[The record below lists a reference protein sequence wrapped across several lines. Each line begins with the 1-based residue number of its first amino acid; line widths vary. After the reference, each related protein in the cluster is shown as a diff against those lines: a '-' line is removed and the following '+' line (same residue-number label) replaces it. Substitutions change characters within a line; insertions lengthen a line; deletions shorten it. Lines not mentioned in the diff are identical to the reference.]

1 MKCHITYIIGR
12 LILCMG
18 MVLLLTTCTDDSSV
32 QDREDYDL
40 LQLVGLNTE
49 LMTEQTRLTGY
60 TDYGSYTTTVLGRSY
75 ESGDISIGVYMVT
88 PPTATTVE
96 KVSALSRFI
105 YLGNQET
112 DKNKWQSMAEVKKG
126 VTYYLYGY
134 MPVEMGGTAKIEKL
148 PNKTS
153 YVDGAKLTLSGISPV
168 SAYDAC
174 VVSGIQQVAS
184 TSSPEALVAGQYHY
198 EGKEKGQNHVY
209 MMLDHLYA
217 SVSIDLK
224 VEVSYAELRTIK
236 LKKMALASTAVEK
249 VNAVLSLAANVPYQV
264 NWEETAGTAESTPFY
279 ENKEGL
285 ELPTSTTTQ
294 PMYGYFVPISNVANS
309 LTLVCIYDVYD
320 KKGNLLRKDCT
331 AANQLST
338 LFSNLKAGEQQR
350 FHLTVSPTYLY
361 QLSDADLDNPTF
373 TVEN

>member
-112 DKNKWQSMAEVKKG
+112 DKG